1 MPTLTAVVGTATAAY
16 GVGLVAQ
23 PRLLITPIALEDS
36 RDTRTLVRVLGGRDV
51 VLGLAMLAAPAGRAR
66 RLVTAA
72 RVVADWSDAV
82 LFGTGLAGRR
92 TRGPVA
98 AAATLWG
105 AVCLAAGV
113 LDERAGR

>member
-1 MPTLTAVVGTATAAY
+1 MPTLTALAGAATAAY

-36 RDTRTLVRVLGGRDV
+36 PDTRTLVRVLGARDV
-51 VLGLAMLAAPAGRAR
+51 ALGLAMVAAPPGQAR
-66 RLVTAA
+66 RLATAA
-72 RVVADWSDAV
+72 RVLGDWSDAV
-82 LFGTGLAGRR
+82 LFGAGLAGRR

-105 AVCLAAGV
+105 ALCLAAGV